1 MTEILSDFFKL
12 VILAIVKMHYWGI
25 GIGMALESACIP
37 IPSEII
43 LPFGGYLV
51 STGKLS
57 FWGTVLA
64 GTMGGTAGS
73 ALAYL
78 VGRVGGRPF
87 ITRFGKYFFISPQ
100 DLKKAETWFAKYGE
114 ATAFFTRLLPI
125 IRTFIS
131 LPCGIGK
138 MNFTKFLLYTF
149 LGSLPWSVALVYA
162 GYKMGEH
169 WERIRL
175 WFHEADIFI
184 IIAIAITLIAYYL
197 KKKRCWR

>member
-114 ATAFFTRLLPI
+114 ATAFFTRLLPL

-138 MNFTKFLLYTF
+138 IEFYQISPLYLSWLFTMVRGPGLCGVQNGRA
-149 LGSLPWSVALVYA
+149 LGAHSPLVP
-162 GYKMGEH
+162 
-169 WERIRL
+169 
-175 WFHEADIFI
+175 
-184 IIAIAITLIAYYL
+184 
-197 KKKRCWR
+197 